1 MIETGFYIASSAY
14 TPTPELGIQKF
25 ATREEAEIALANLG
39 NEYYSIIFVPPT
51 GDVIIEQ

>member
-25 ATREEAEIALANLG
+25 ATREEAEIALAGLG
-39 NEYYSIIFVPPT
+39 NEYYTIIFVPPS
-51 GDVIIEQ
+51 GE

>member
-1 MIETGFYIASSAY
+1 MIEPGFYIASSAY
-14 TPTPELGIQKF
+14 TPTPELGMQKF
-25 ATREEAEIALANLG
+25 ATREEAEIALANLS